1 MKIKHTVQDK
11 TVLFKDIN
19 IMDVFKANNMYYM
32 RIKSIY
38 HDSKLYGNA
47 VGLLDGECDYVF
59 DDLEPVIYLNA
70 ELCVDD
76 WWKVR

>member
-11 TVLFKDIN
+11 TVLFKDI
-19 IMDVFKANNMYYM
+19 DVTGIFKANNTYYM

-47 VGLLDGECDYVF
+47 VGILDGECDYIF
-59 DDLEPVIYLNA
+59 EDLEPVIDLNA
-70 ELCVDD
+70 ELCVND
-76 WWKVR
+76 